1 VKIIHIIT
9 GLGVGGAEHTL
20 YKLCKYDI
28 YNKHIVISLS
38 GSEKYFYLLR
48 KLGISVYLL
57 NLKFY
62 SINKFFLLI
71 KILRYLK
78 PDIVQTWLVHADLI
92 GGIAARLSGIKNI
105 IWNIRHSDLE
115 IKKTKLSTVLFII
128 AASKIF
134 YLFIPQFII
143 VVFKNPKK
151 IYKIKNYNKNKL
163 KYIPNGYDLSILKPS
178 KFQKKIFRKRIKIAK
193 STILIGNVSR
203 YDPKKNHLILLNALS
218 LIRSKNV
225 NFFCVLAGYKITQ
238 DNIELISLIKK
249 LKLSKYVKLLGETDN
264 IIEIMNGLDIYVQT
278 SSYGEGFP
286 NVVAEAMSCGVPC
299 VVTDVGDSSLIVGKT
314 GWIVPPNNLNKLAN
328 TILRALNEK
337 SSRKWSVRCDKAR
350 SRIKEKFGIMRMTK
364 SYNKIWSKI
373 YCKNI

>member
-28 YNKHIVISLS
+28 DNKHIVISLS

-143 VVFKNPKK
+143 VVFKNSKK

-178 KFQKKIFRKRIKIAK
+178 KFQKKIFRKRIKIEK

-218 LIRSKNV
+218 LIRSKNI
-225 NFFCVLAGYKITQ
+225 NFFCVLVGSKITQ
-238 DNIELISLIKK
+238 NNIELISLIKK
-249 LKLSKYVKLLGETDN
+249 LKLSKYVRLLGETDN
-264 IIEIMNGLDIYVQT
+264 IAEIMNGLDIYVQ
-278 SSYGEGFP
+278 SSTYGEGFP

-299 VVTDVGDSSLIVGKT
+299 VVTDVGDSSFIVGKT
-314 GWIVPPNNLNKLAN
+314 GWIVPPNNVSKLAN
-328 TILRALNEK
+328 TILRAFNEK

-350 SRIKEKFGIMRMTK
+350 SRIKEKFSIMRMTK

-373 YCKNI
+373 YYKNI

>member
-1 VKIIHIIT
+1 VKIIHIIS

-105 IWNIRHSDLE
+105 IWNVRHSDLK
-115 IKKTKLSTVLFII
+115 INKTKLSTTLFII

-151 IYKIKNYNKNKL
+151 IYKIKNYNKNRL

-178 KFQKKIFRKRIKIAK
+178 KFQKKIFRKRIKIEK

-225 NFFCVLAGYKITQ
+225 NFFCVLVGSKITQ
-238 DNIELISLIKK
+238 NNIELISLIKK

-264 IIEIMNGLDIYVQT
+264 IAEIMNGLDIYVQ
-278 SSYGEGFP
+278 SSTYGEGFP

-299 VVTDVGDSSLIVGKT
+299 VVTDVGDSSFIVGKT
-314 GWIVPPNNLNKLAN
+314 GWIVPPNNVSKLAN

-373 YCKNI
+373 YYKNT